1 MNNYHWTSEQE
12 AAYLEERKNKCEHCQ
27 PEHKDTMKWLENV
40 SNQDLLYA
48 VYKQYGINP
57 NTVYKEYEAEIIA
70 VREEERIIPE
80 LIEEVA

>member
-1 MNNYHWTSEQE
+1 MNTYHWTPEHE

-27 PEHKDTMKWLENV
+27 PEHKETTKWLESI
-40 SNQDLLYA
+40 SNQDILYA

-57 NTVYKEYEAEIIA
+57 NTLYKEFEDEIVIHA
-70 VREEERIIPE
+70 EERIVRE

>member
-1 MNNYHWTSEQE
+1 MNTYHWTPEHE

-27 PEHKDTMKWLENV
+27 PEHKETAKWFE
-40 SNQDLLYA
+40 SICNQDILYA

-57 NTVYKEYEAEIIA
+57 NTVYKEFEDEIIIHA
-70 VREEERIIPE
+70 EERIVRE

>member
-1 MNNYHWTSEQE
+1 MNNWTPETE

-27 PEHKDTMKWLENV
+27 PEHEETAKWLE
-40 SNQDLLYA
+40 SICNQDLLYS

-57 NTVYKEYEAEIIA
+57 NTVYREFEAEINIR
-70 VREEERIIPE
+70 VQETIVPE